1 MHEWWYAAFHATFP
15 THDGPRR
22 GAKDE
27 AARDVPSPNDD
38 VVDVTRRSR
47 SEGKTRE
54 PRSAAVGR
62 RGDHRRHGTQGHL
75 TGRQM

>member
-27 AARDVPSPNDD
+27 AARDVRSPNDD
-38 VVDVTRRSR
+38 VVDLTRRSR
-47 SEGKTRE
+47 SDGQDARTTVGSG
-54 PRSAAVGR
+54 RSSR
-62 RGDHRRHGTQGHL
+62 
-75 TGRQM
+75 